1 VAIRKTSIG
10 ILFAVV
16 VACIIAGIWFMLS
29 GGKLL
34 GSSPQLNNDTAITG
48 KTNTPPSDPTKYG
61 YGEIS
66 FAKQMII
73 YNQQATELGNIAQH
87 GEVSADIKK
96 FTDEVVATH
105 GKTTD
110 RYAKWLNE
118 WNENYLNLSDF
129 PREDGHDA
137 YPTTMGMPTV
147 KELDKMATMP
157 AGEKDKEFLR
167 LLLQLHE
174 GVLEYMDTFDDDVQ
188 YKEMKDYL
196 AIDKAHYA
204 QEVKSIKDLQHT
216 QGQH

>member
-1 VAIRKTSIG
+1 MAIRKTSIG

-29 GGKLL
+29 GGNLF
-34 GSSPQLNNDTAITG
+34 GPSSQSNKDTTSVD
-48 KTNTPPSDPTKYG
+48 KTTTPPSDPTKYG

-66 FAKQMII
+66 LAKQMII
-73 YNQQATELGNIAQH
+73 YNQQATELASIAQH
-87 GEVSADIKK
+87 GEVSADMKK
-96 FTDEVVATH
+96 LTDEVLATH
-105 GKTTD
+105 SKAAD

-118 WNENYLNLSDF
+118 WSEDYLSLSDF
-129 PREDGHDA
+129 PREDGHDG
-137 YPTTMGMPTV
+137 YPTSSGMPTV
-147 KELDKMATMP
+147 AELDKMATMS
-157 AGEKDKEFLR
+157 GSEKNEEFMR

-174 GVLEYMDTFDDDVQ
+174 GVLEYMDMFGDEVQ

-204 QEVKSIKDLQHT
+204 QEVKSIKDLQDT